1 MKKAWSVITG
11 IVLVSILLGGICIAV
26 GYVTGG
32 STEAILTRMELRYHL
47 SAYRDAYIPYLQQL
61 VSRLAEAWPIG

>member
-32 STEAILTRMELRYHL
+32 STEAILTGWSCATI
-47 SAYRDAYIPYLQQL
+47 SA
-61 VSRLAEAWPIG
+61 PIVTPISPTCSSS